1 MLCNSNRVVVTCL
14 LWNCTT
20 MSVSKRSNLLQWIA
34 HKNYLPSRFLKNLS
48 WIKGGEAS
56 MLLKGNNTK
65 KPASSLMNGEKRW
78 EAVMYL
84 KSTIK
89 FVVRGH
95 LEQYWTGIRRP
106 RFWLP
111 SPWTG
116 LGSQE
121 RHSPPTPLSSPI
133 YEKSRRDE
141 LNVHPEN
148 PRTMI

>member
-1 MLCNSNRVVVTCL
+1 
-14 LWNCTT
+14 
-20 MSVSKRSNLLQWIA
+20 
-34 HKNYLPSRFLKNLS
+34 
-48 WIKGGEAS
+48 

-65 KPASSLMNGEKRW
+65 KPASSLMSGEKRW

-111 SPWTG
+111 SP
-116 LGSQE
+116 
-121 RHSPPTPLSSPI
+121 
-133 YEKSRRDE
+133 
-141 LNVHPEN
+141 
-148 PRTMI
+148 

>member
-1 MLCNSNRVVVTCL
+1 
-14 LWNCTT
+14 
-20 MSVSKRSNLLQWIA
+20 
-34 HKNYLPSRFLKNLS
+34 
-48 WIKGGEAS
+48 

-111 SPWTG
+111 SP
-116 LGSQE
+116 
-121 RHSPPTPLSSPI
+121 
-133 YEKSRRDE
+133 
-141 LNVHPEN
+141 
-148 PRTMI
+148 